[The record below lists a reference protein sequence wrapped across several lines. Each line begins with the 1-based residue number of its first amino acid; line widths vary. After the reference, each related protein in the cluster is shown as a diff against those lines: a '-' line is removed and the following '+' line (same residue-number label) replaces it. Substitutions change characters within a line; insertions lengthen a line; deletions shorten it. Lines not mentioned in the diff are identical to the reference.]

1 FTGIVS
7 SIAFSKRILS
17 DISWVGAIWFLIEVS
32 ALFHFFLRLARVA
45 LFFCTLCV
53 LTRLNAWHSNEM
65 SASLKDN
72 IQLYLRYKVP
82 ISEKNFTNFFVGH
95 NQCCH
100 IIVTGTKEIFSKIL
114 LAFLLTNIPIN
125 IYIFKGFVFNNEELL
140 IPFYIALYPLAKS
153 SSQLHEPR
161 KMLIAL
167 QYCLTN
173 FFAKLKTDDLINR
186 LGNGPKYAIS
196 IGPFKEVTNQA
207 ILEIL

>member
-1 FTGIVS
+1 
-7 SIAFSKRILS
+7 
-17 DISWVGAIWFLIEVS
+17 
-32 ALFHFFLRLARVA
+32 
-45 LFFCTLCV
+45 
-53 LTRLNAWHSNEM
+53 M

-140 IPFYIALYPLAKS
+140 IRIIMLFLFIFQYIAFYIALYPLAKS

-207 ILEIL
+207 ILEVI